1 MVDDGQSVQFPV
13 EFFNSIEISE
23 LPPHCLQL
31 KTGMPVMLMRS
42 LKPPELINGTRCI
55 VVSCNPNVAEVEIAA
70 GAYKG
75 QRHFIPRIPLEP
87 SDTQLPFNFQRR
99 QLPLRPCFG
108 MTINKAQGQTLKCVG
123 LDLRQPVF
131 THGMLYVAL
140 SRTGDRENIHYL
152 APNGLTRNVVYTEV
166 L

>member
-1 MVDDGQSVQFPV
+1 MTYTSINRMVDDGQSVQFPV
-13 EFFNSIEISE
+13 EFLNSIEISG

-55 VVSCNPNVAEVEIAA
+55 VVSCTPNVAEVEIAA

-87 SDTQLPFNFQRR
+87 FDTQLPFNFQRR

-108 MTINKAQGQTLKCVG
+108 MTIN
-123 LDLRQPVF
+123 
-131 THGMLYVAL
+131 
-140 SRTGDRENIHYL
+140 N
-152 APNGLTRNVVYTEV
+152 
-166 L
+166 